1 MTARNMLLAALVIA
15 VGISVL
21 LPRSRERGP
30 VEAATIDTWPPVAAL
45 PSALT

>member
-30 VEAATIDTWPPVAAL
+30 VEATASQKL
-45 PSALT
+45 